1 MTDEQFLRILK
12 RELAPAVG
20 CTEPVAIAYAAA
32 RARAELGRIP
42 DRASVK
48 VSRNILKNAMG
59 VGIPGTD
66 QVGLAMAAAMGIIGG
81 DSDAILEVLRGVT
94 EEQTA
99 RAREY
104 AASSIQVSLA
114 DTEKKLYIE
123 VLLQTRDDFSL
134 VVIEDSHTNITKIR
148 HGEKLIYDQSRC
160 EELANAAC
168 QEGSLTVE
176 EIYRFVCRVDWRR
189 LRFLDE
195 CVRMNWAIAQ
205 EGLRGSYGLSVG
217 KSIYEGLKSRT
228 PGAEIPEAGRLDA
241 AGYGVALASAAAD
254 ARMSGSTLPVMTV
267 CGSGNQGITATLPV
281 IGAVLVWGADTER
294 LYRALALSCLVT
306 IHVKQ
311 FIGKLSP
318 LCGCGMGSSI
328 GVCCALVYLEGGG
341 LKQIKNAVNNM
352 IACVSGIICDGAK
365 PGCALKI
372 SSVVSS
378 AFQCAMLALRDHA
391 AGELDGIVALDV
403 EHTIQNLGE
412 LGNRGMA
419 YADQVILDLM
429 VEK

>member
-1 MTDEQFLRILK
+1 MTDGQFLHILK

-42 DRASVK
+42 DRATVK

-66 QVGLAMAAAMGIIGG
+66 QVGLSMAAAMGIMGG
-81 DSDAILEVLRGVT
+81 DSDAILEVLRSVT
-94 EEQTA
+94 KEQTA

-104 AASSIQVSLA
+104 APSIQVSLA
-114 DTEKKLYIE
+114 DTDKKLYIE
-123 VLLQTRDDFSL
+123 VLLRTEDDFSL
-134 VVIEDSHTNITKIR
+134 VVIEDSHTNITKIQ
-148 HGEKLIYDQSRC
+148 HGDKVVYDQSRC
-160 EELANAAC
+160 EELPNGSC
-168 QEGSLTVE
+168 REDSLTVE
-176 EIYRFVCRVDWRR
+176 GIYRFVCRVDWRE

-205 EGLRGSYGLSVG
+205 ESLHGSYGLAVG
-217 KSIYEGLKSRT
+217 KSIYEGMET
-228 PGAEIPEAGRLDA
+228 GGQITDEAA
-241 AGYGVALASAAAD
+241 YGVALACAAAD

-281 IGAVLVWGADTER
+281 IGAVIARREDTER

-328 GVCCALVYLEGGG
+328 GVCCALVYLGGGG

-391 AGELDGIVALDV
+391 AGELDGIVSLDV

-419 YADQVILDLM
+419 CADQVILDMM